1 MSITIRRDDS
11 LMVREVDGELVVL
24 DTSSNLVHQFNRTA
38 ALIWRLCAAASPPE
52 AMADALVEAFDVE
65 RQTALRDVAETM
77 AKLRSLNLLAD
88 AP

>member
-52 AMADALVEAFDVE
+52 TMADALVEAFDVE